1 MMNTGNSL
9 GNNQPTNSIFENAR
23 ELGKQIKFT
32 QESMNAWH
40 VDIVA
45 HSMGGLI
52 SRFYIHHL
60 MKESFDGKPV
70 VTHLAMLGTP
80 NMGSP
85 WADIVFEEYKEKGFH
100 VEALRELKT
109 DVCRIFNS
117 QITNRKGVKFSITY
131 TDRIPVTGNTTEA
144 GDGVVSKSSA
154 IWEITDV
161 SKSDSLDHT
170 SLTGKEDFM
179 RFIYPRLAVGPRG
192 EK

>member
-1 MMNTGNSL
+1 
-9 GNNQPTNSIFENAR
+9 
-23 ELGKQIKFT
+23 
-32 QESMNAWH
+32 
-40 VDIVA
+40 
-45 HSMGGLI
+45 
-52 SRFYIHHL
+52 
-60 MKESFDGKPV
+60 
-70 VTHLAMLGTP
+70 MLGTP

-109 DVCRIFNS
+109 DVCRVFNS